1 MNKEKKEKTQN
12 IYVQIVKDFV
22 KENAII
28 LSLMLLAFVSVS
40 VLNFV
45 KISTTQTV
53 ASFDL
58 DGFEIDQI
66 ADRTIIAN
74 KTLPADEN
82 NATSVQEGEKIIKKG
97 FPITEES
104 MKKLKKMSESPLY
117 IDYRAFANNELY
129 LLLLILGWFL
139 LVLFLTPERK
149 NLFRENLIQDLFFVF
164 LYFVVAFG
172 MKIDILSS
180 PFSIPIIIPSSLFIM
195 LITILYGKTQ
205 SIILSIVMS
214 LGVLNACDWA
224 LEPFIYTLAT
234 SLCSVVIVHKIEKRI
249 DLVFA
254 SIVLALYNIVILV
267 LIIVIFNE
275 TFTNMG
281 RSLVGVAV
289 NGFISGILTLG
300 FLTPLEMILNT
311 ASVFRLMDL
320 SDLNNPLMQKM
331 RVNANGT
338 NQHSLMVAQLAE
350 NACREIGANALL
362 ARVGAY
368 YHDIGTIEQPL
379 YFVENQQGENKH
391 DEINPTLSATV
402 LKSHV
407 KKGVEKA
414 KQLHLPS
421 SVIDI
426 IAEHHGNSVMAYFYN
441 EAKEKDPTLTPE
453 DFSYPGNPPS
463 TKESA
468 VVMLADTVE
477 AACRTLENPSVP
489 RLEKFIAT
497 LINGKVEH
505 NQLDNCNLTFRDVS
519 KIKEAFV
526 QVLAGYYHS
535 RIRYPDQKNV
545 SESENQKDSSKAT
558 QKDEQKEVQSDSV
571 KENQKEEKKEIK
583 EKVESKDKSEI
594 KEKKETLEDKKSEKN
609 NNKSK

>member
-149 NLFRENLIQDLFFVF
+149 NLFRENLIQVLFFVF
-164 LYFVVAFG
+164 VYFVVAFG
-172 MKIDILSS
+172 MKLDILSS
-180 PFSIPIIIPSSLFIM
+180 PFAIPIIIPSSLFIM

-224 LEPFIYTLAT
+224 LEPFIYTFAT

-368 YHDIGTIEQPL
+368 YHDIGKIEQPL

-489 RLEKFIAT
+489 RLEKFITT

-545 SESENQKDSSKAT
+545 SEVENQKDEQKET
-558 QKDEQKEVQSDSV
+558 QKDEQKEVQLDTV

-583 EKVESKDKSEI
+583 EKVESKEKSEG
-594 KEKKETLEDKKSEKN
+594 KEKKEITEEKKSTKD
-609 NNKSK
+609 NK

>member
-28 LSLMLLAFVSVS
+28 LSLMFLAFVSVS

-149 NLFRENLIQDLFFVF
+149 NLFRENLIQVLFFVF
-164 LYFVVAFG
+164 VYFVVAFG
-172 MKIDILSS
+172 MKLDILSS
-180 PFSIPIIIPSSLFIM
+180 PFAIPIIIPSSLFIM

-224 LEPFIYTLAT
+224 LEPFIYTFAT

-368 YHDIGTIEQPL
+368 YHDIGKIEQPL

-489 RLEKFIAT
+489 RLEKFITT

-545 SESENQKDSSKAT
+545 SEGENQKEEQKET
-558 QKDEQKEVQSDSV
+558 QKDEQKEVQLDTV
-571 KENQKEEKKEIK
+571 KENQKE
-583 EKVESKDKSEI
+583 
-594 KEKKETLEDKKSEKN
+594 
-609 NNKSK
+609 

>member
-12 IYVQIVKDFV
+12 IYVKIVQDFV
-22 KENAII
+22 KENTII

-58 DGFEIDQI
+58 DGFEIGQI

-82 NATSVQEGEKIIKKG
+82 NETSVQEGEKIIRKG
-97 FPITEES
+97 FAITEES

-117 IDYRAFANNELY
+117 IDYRAFANNELF

-139 LVLFLTPERK
+139 LVLFLTPDHK
-149 NLFRENLIQDLFFVF
+149 KLFRENLIQVLFFVF
-164 LYFVVAFG
+164 VYFVVAFG

-205 SIILSIVMS
+205 AIILSIVMS

-267 LIIVIFNE
+267 LSIVIFNE

-311 ASVFRLMDL
+311 ASIFRLMDL
-320 SDLNNPLMQKM
+320 CDTNSPLMSKM
-331 RVNANGT
+331 LVNAGGT
-338 NQHSLMVAQLAE
+338 YNHSMMVAQLAE

-368 YHDIGTIEQPL
+368 YHDIGKIEQPL
-379 YFVENQQGENKH
+379 YFVENQKGQNKH
-391 DEINPTLSATV
+391 DEINPTLSASV

-407 KKGVEKA
+407 KKGIEKA

-426 IAEHHGNSVMAYFYN
+426 IAEHHGNSVMSYFYN
-441 EAKEKDPTLTPE
+441 EAKEKDSTLAPE

-489 RLEKFIAT
+489 RLEKFITT
-497 LINGKVEH
+497 LVNGKVEH

-535 RIRYPDQKNV
+535 RIQYPDQKNV
-545 SESENQKDSSKAT
+545 NESEEQKDVSS
-558 QKDEQKEVQSDSV
+558 DGLNES
-571 KENQKEEKKEIK
+571 QKEEKKDLK
-583 EKVESKDKSEI
+583 EKVELKDKSDI
-594 KEKKETLEDKKSEKN
+594 KEKKDITDEKKIRK
-609 NNKSK
+609 

>member
-149 NLFRENLIQDLFFVF
+149 NLFRENLIQVLFFVF
-164 LYFVVAFG
+164 VYFVVAFG
-172 MKIDILSS
+172 MKLDILSS
-180 PFSIPIIIPSSLFIM
+180 PFAIPIIIPSSLFIM

-224 LEPFIYTLAT
+224 LEPFIYTFAT

-368 YHDIGTIEQPL
+368 YHDIGKIEQPL

-489 RLEKFIAT
+489 RLEKFITT

-535 RIRYPDQKNV
+535 RIRYPDQKNA
-545 SESENQKDSSKAT
+545 SEVENQKDEQKET
-558 QKDEQKEVQSDSV
+558 QKDEQKEVQLDTV

-583 EKVESKDKSEI
+583 EKVESK
-594 KEKKETLEDKKSEKN
+594 EKKEITEEKKSTKD
-609 NNKSK
+609 NK

>member
-149 NLFRENLIQDLFFVF
+149 NLFRENLIQVLFFVF
-164 LYFVVAFG
+164 VYFVVAFG
-172 MKIDILSS
+172 MKLDILSS
-180 PFSIPIIIPSSLFIM
+180 PFAIPIIIPSSLFIM

-224 LEPFIYTLAT
+224 LEPFIYTFAT

-368 YHDIGTIEQPL
+368 YHDIGKIEQPL

-453 DFSYPGNPPS
+453 DFSYLGNPPS

-489 RLEKFIAT
+489 RLEKFITT

-535 RIRYPDQKNV
+535 RIRYPDQKN
-545 SESENQKDSSKAT
+545 SNESEEQKDVSKET
-558 QKDEQKEVQSDSV
+558 QKDEQKEVHDTV

-583 EKVESKDKSEI
+583 EKVESK
-594 KEKKETLEDKKSEKN
+594 EKKEITEEKKSTKD
-609 NNKSK
+609 NK

>member
-66 ADRTIIAN
+66 ADRTIVAN

-149 NLFRENLIQDLFFVF
+149 NLFRENLIQVLFFVF
-164 LYFVVAFG
+164 VYFVVAFG
-172 MKIDILSS
+172 MKLDILSS
-180 PFSIPIIIPSSLFIM
+180 PFTIPIIIPSSLFIM

-224 LEPFIYTLAT
+224 LEPFIYTFAT

-368 YHDIGTIEQPL
+368 YHDIGKIEQPL

-489 RLEKFIAT
+489 RLEKFITT

-519 KIKEAFV
+519 KIKEIGRAHV
-526 QVLAGYYHS
+526 
-535 RIRYPDQKNV
+535 
-545 SESENQKDSSKAT
+545 
-558 QKDEQKEVQSDSV
+558 
-571 KENQKEEKKEIK
+571 
-583 EKVESKDKSEI
+583 
-594 KEKKETLEDKKSEKN
+594 
-609 NNKSK
+609 